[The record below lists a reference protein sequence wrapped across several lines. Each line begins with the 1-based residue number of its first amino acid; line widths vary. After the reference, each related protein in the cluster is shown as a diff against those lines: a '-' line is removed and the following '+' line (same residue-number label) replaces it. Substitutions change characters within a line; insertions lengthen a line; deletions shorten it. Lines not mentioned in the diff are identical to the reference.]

1 MATNQNTPVLFPQP
15 IAAQATSENI
25 NTIPNAATGTNL
37 ASFQEGFPALT
48 RYPVIE
54 NPQEGQVSGIPPEQQ
69 DFNGLFFSVSSH
81 TFFIQN
87 GGSYTFNQNVSDA
100 IGGYPMGAILWYTPS
115 NGTPYQV
122 QSLIGNN
129 SYNFVLN
136 PSYINNVYW
145 KRIYTDI
152 PVGTISIWS
161 TSTPPTGYLL
171 CDGSAISRT
180 TYSNL
185 FSVIGTTY
193 GSGDGNTTFNLP
205 NATDR
210 ILQMSG
216 GRGGVG
222 TLLNESL
229 PNFKA
234 TFQSNLQPGQ
244 TNRAALTWNQPATG
258 TAGITPLNTNSFAAN
273 AAGTTVV
280 GGCNGFSINLSQY
293 NNTYQDNAPVQ
304 QKALVCCFCIK
315 Y

>member
-205 NATDR
+205 NFIDR
-210 ILQMSG
+210 TAWQSSDTSIGTMSNG
-216 GRGGVG
+216 Y
-222 TLLNESL
+222 L
-229 PNFKA
+229 PNI
-234 TFQSNLQPGQ
+234 
-244 TNRAALTWNQPATG
+244 TG
-258 TAGITPLNTNSFAAN
+258 SFM
-273 AAGTTVV
+273 VV
-280 GGCNGFSINLSQY
+280 GGDGSVAPTGAFVGGTISRVEDGTPGTGGLLTGFDASRSSPIY
-293 NNTYQDNAPVQ
+293 NSAVDRVVPAYVAV
-304 QKALVCCFCIK
+304 CFCIK

>member
-1 MATNQNTPVLFPQP
+1 
-15 IAAQATSENI
+15 
-25 NTIPNAATGTNL
+25 
-37 ASFQEGFPALT
+37 
-48 RYPVIE
+48 
-54 NPQEGQVSGIPPEQQ
+54 
-69 DFNGLFFSVSSH
+69 
-81 TFFIQN
+81 
-87 GGSYTFNQNVSDA
+87 
-100 IGGYPMGAILWYTPS
+100 
-115 NGTPYQV
+115 
-122 QSLIGNN
+122 
-129 SYNFVLN
+129 
-136 PSYINNVYW
+136 
-145 KRIYTDI
+145 
-152 PVGTISIWS
+152 
-161 TSTPPTGYLL
+161 
-171 CDGSAISRT
+171 
-180 TYSNL
+180 
-185 FSVIGTTY
+185 
-193 GSGDGNTTFNLP
+193 
-205 NATDR
+205 
-210 ILQMSG
+210 MSG

>member
-48 RYPVIE
+48 RYPIIE
-54 NPQEGQVSGIPPEQQ
+54 NPQEGEVSGIPPEQQ

-100 IGGYPMGAILWYTPS
+100 IGGYPMGAILWYAPLNS
-115 NGTPYQV
+115 TPYQV

-129 SYNFVLN
+129 TYNFVEN
-136 PSYINNVYW
+136 PSYINGVAW
-145 KRIYTDI
+145 KALSSSI
-152 PVGTISIWS
+152 PVGTILTWS
-161 TSTPPTGYLL
+161 TGTAPNGYLI

-180 TYSNL
+180 TYAEL

-205 NATDR
+205 NFINRYA
-210 ILQMSG
+210 IGSQS
-216 GRGGVG
+216 VG
-222 TLLNESL
+222 TYIAESL
-229 PNFKA
+229 PNVNA
-234 TFQSNLQPGQ
+234 TFLAATNGSQSG
-244 TNRAALTWNQPATG
+244 TG
-258 TAGITPLNTNSFAAN
+258 AVT
-273 AAGTTVV
+273 V
-280 GGCNGFSINLSQY
+280 GGTLSQMAFSGGGGY
-293 NNTYQDNAPVQ
+293 PGVGDHIFTFNAKASNPVYQDSAPVRPSSVGV
-304 QKALVCCFCIK
+304 LYIIK

>member
-48 RYPVIE
+48 RYPIIE
-54 NPQEGQVSGIPPEQQ
+54 NPQEGEMSGIPPEQQ

-100 IGGYPMGAILWYTPS
+100 IGGYPMGAILWYAPLNS
-115 NGTPYQV
+115 TPYQV

-129 SYNFVLN
+129 TYNFVEN
-136 PSYINNVYW
+136 PSYINGVAW
-145 KRIYTDI
+145 KALSSSI
-152 PVGTISIWS
+152 PVGTILAWS
-161 TSTPPTGYLL
+161 TTTAPNGYLI

-180 TYSNL
+180 TYAEL

-205 NATDR
+205 NFSIAN
-210 ILQMSG
+210 S
-216 GRGGVG
+216 
-222 TLLNESL
+222 NEA
-229 PNFKA
+229 PVI
-234 TFQSNLQPGQ
+234 G
-244 TNRAALTWNQPATG
+244 TG
-258 TAGITPLNTNSFAAN
+258 TTLGLRNAAENFGVVGVNTS
-273 AAGTTVV
+273 AGTTNAYPISVSTALYGQDV
-280 GGCNGFSINLSQY
+280 GTVAPSGGVFHTGVGLGVSTDPAKSGIIADMTNNSI
-293 NNTYQDNAPVQ
+293 TAI
-304 QKALVCCFCIK
+304 IK

>member
-48 RYPVIE
+48 RYPIIE

-100 IGGYPMGAILWYTPS
+100 IGGYPMGAILWYAPPNS
-115 NGTPYQV
+115 TPYQV
-122 QSLIGNN
+122 QSLVGNN
-129 SYNFVLN
+129 TYNFVEN
-136 PSYINNVYW
+136 PSYINGVAW
-145 KRIYTDI
+145 KALSSSI
-152 PVGTISIWS
+152 PVGTILAWS
-161 TSTPPTGYLL
+161 TTTAPNGYLI

-180 TYSNL
+180 TYAEL

-193 GSGDGNTTFNLP
+193 GPGDGKTTFNLP
-205 NATDR
+205 N
-210 ILQMSG
+210 
-216 GRGGVG
+216 GGVLFG
-222 TLLNESL
+222 N
-229 PNFKA
+229 NFPVVG
-234 TFQSNLQPGQ
+234 N
-244 TNRAALTWNQPATG
+244 
-258 TAGITPLNTNSFAAN
+258 GITLGLTNGSGNFYGVTGYNGAGSATASFSLNMSSSTYGSSVGSYAPNISTYP
-273 AAGTTVV
+273 GITTLGITTDPEKSGIIVK
-280 GGCNGFSINLSQY
+280 
-293 NNTYQDNAPVQ
+293 NNT
-304 QKALVCCFCIK
+304 LSCIIK

>member
-205 NATDR
+205 NF
-210 ILQMSG
+210 Q
-216 GRGGVG
+216 GRYPLGSNSAGVYIA
-222 TLLNESL
+222 ESL
-229 PNFKA
+229 PIPTHYH
-234 TFQSNLQPGQ
+234 TFN
-244 TNRAALTWNQPATG
+244 TG
-258 TAGITPLNTNSFAAN
+258 NGETIAEAPDLGTPTGGTFNTNSA
-273 AAGTTVV
+273 T
-280 GGCNGFSINLSQY
+280 GFS
-293 NNTYQDNAPVQ
+293 APYSSGAKVRPDS
-304 QKALVCCFCIK
+304 LTILYCIK